1 MYHVRFHLGRGANY
15 MKWQVKDSN
24 GVVRYYDPDSVR
36 LVMLN
41 AKLHNRPNVAKKICE
56 GANKTVCAW
65 VECEWVGVVSEM
77 DSKVPYGKNAILYN
91 PKKAP
96 NWTNKQGEN
105 LDGKHFHTIISNQK
119 FLFTNH

>member
-1 MYHVRFHLGRGANY
+1 MYRVRFHLGRGENY

-24 GVVRYYDPDSVR
+24 GVVRYYDPESVR

-65 VECEWVGVVSEM
+65 VECEWVGVVSNMET
-77 DSKVPYGKNAILYN
+77 KVPFGKNAILYN
-91 PKKAP
+91 PRKSP
-96 NWTNKQGEN
+96 HWTNKRGEN
-105 LDGKHFHTIISNQK
+105 LDGMQFGSIVSNQK